1 MKQLTRE
8 LKSVLTT
15 GYNIPNNMFYIEY
28 WNTTQSSVYVCN
40 IYSVTWLICRIK
52 YKRHWNY
59 GNIIEEKDIRE
70 WNTTDKNYKNMIKRA
85 WKKYA

>member
-28 WNTTQSSVYVCN
+28 GNTTQSSKYVCN
-40 IYSVTWLICRIK
+40 IYWITGLICRIK

-59 GNIIEEKDIRE
+59 PNIIEEDNIRE
-70 WNTTDKNYKNMIKRA
+70 WNITDKNYKNMIKRA